1 MGAKSKK
8 SRGNVAE
15 RAAAV
20 LSALRKAYPDARIV
34 LNYGSTWELLVAVI
48 LSAQCTDKM
57 VNRVTEDLFR
67 KYRTVS
73 DYAAADAEVFQAEIR
88 PTGFFRNKT
97 KSIVGAARM
106 VLSDFGGE
114 VPHTMKELL
123 RLPGVARKTANI
135 VLGNAFG
142 VVEGI
147 AVDTHVKRLSVRLG
161 LSEDSNPDKIERDL
175 MAVFPR
181 DSWFSLTYL
190 LIEHGRRVCTARRPA
205 CHECV
210 LADVCP
216 SAFTF

>member
-8 SRGNVAE
+8 SREDVAE
-15 RAAAV
+15 RATAV
-20 LSALRKAYPDARIV
+20 LKTLRRAYPDAKIV
-34 LNYGSTWELLVAVI
+34 LNHGSTWELLVAVI

-73 DYAAADAEVFQAEIR
+73 DYAAADTETFQAEIR

-97 KSIVGAARM
+97 KSIIGAARM
-106 VLSDFGGE
+106 LLSDFGGE
-114 VPHTMKELL
+114 VPHTMQELL

-142 VVEGI
+142 VVEGV
-147 AVDTHVKRLSVRLG
+147 AVDTHVKRLSQRLG
-161 LSEDSNPDKIERDL
+161 FSRESNPDKIERDL
-175 MAVFPR
+175 MVVFPP

-190 LIEHGRRVCTARRPA
+190 LIEHGRRICTARRPA

-210 LADVCP
+210 LADLCP